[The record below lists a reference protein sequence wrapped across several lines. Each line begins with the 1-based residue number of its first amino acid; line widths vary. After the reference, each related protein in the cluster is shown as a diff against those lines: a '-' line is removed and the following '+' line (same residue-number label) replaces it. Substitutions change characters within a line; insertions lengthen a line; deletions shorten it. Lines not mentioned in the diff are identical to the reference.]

1 MTLSR
6 TINLLLLLALVV
18 AIWAVEVVNEVFFD
32 HELNRYGI
40 LPRTVE
46 GLRGIA
52 FSPFLHGGFGHLAAN
67 TLPLLALGGLIAV
80 RGRGSFPGVTVFII
94 GVGGAGVWLAGRTA
108 LHVGASGLVFGYFGY
123 LVARGWYERSVL
135 SILVALAVILVFG
148 WGMLF
153 GLLPTEEFVSY
164 EGHLCGLAAGVLV
177 AWLTR
182 PRRGEKRA
190 APRHAPPGEG
200 G

>member
-18 AIWAVEVVNEVFFD
+18 AIWAVEVVNDVFFD

-94 GVGGAGVWLAGRTA
+94 GVGGAGVWLVGRTA

-153 GLLPTEEFVSY
+153 GLLPTSGFVSW

-182 PRRGEKRA
+182 PRREEKRA

-200 G
+200 V